1 MAEDPEDA
9 QAPVP
14 LERVKRGYGH
24 SYGSSDSYSSSSDSY
39 SSDSYSSDSY
49 SSDSYSSDSYSSD
62 DSYSSSSSS
71 SYGHGGYYWKKTTEW
86 KPSRL
91 DISSSRQNKLL
102 ILINKIEINANNF
115 LDSHILLKALFSMKF
130 HQYIRID
137 VYNQIIREK

>member
-1 MAEDPEDA
+1 MAEEPEDA
-9 QAPVP
+9 PAPVL

-49 SSDSYSSDSYSSD
+49 SSDSYSSD

-71 SYGHGGYYWKKTTEW
+71 SYGHGGYYWKETTEW

-91 DISSSRQNKLL
+91 DISSSGQNKLL
-102 ILINKIEINANNF
+102 ILINKIAIIANNF
-115 LDSHILLKALFSMKF
+115 FLNSHILLK
-130 HQYIRID
+130 
-137 VYNQIIREK
+137 